1 MLQLDRLVGLKG
13 VFVIKGRSDGEE
25 TKKRIVQKAVQLFV
39 QKGYGAVTMNEVC
52 AAANVSKGSLYHHF
66 PSKDELFLHVAEQDT
81 EQWLAEW
88 DSKKSGINGTEARL
102 YALGEHYANDFQNPL
117 IRAIEDYARIRSHS
131 DEINQRLSQIYESAS
146 RACREL
152 LQEGMDSGFLVQGD
166 LEKYVV
172 IVSGLLEGICRVSEI
187 TALAKAPEDIMKYYR
202 EAIHLLLQGM
212 RTRSGG

>member
-1 MLQLDRLVGLKG
+1 
-13 VFVIKGRSDGEE
+13 
-25 TKKRIVQKAVQLFV
+25 
-39 QKGYGAVTMNEVC
+39 MNEVC
-52 AAANVSKGSLYHHF
+52 AAAQVSKGSLYHHF
-66 PSKDELFLHVAEQDT
+66 PSKDELFLYVAELDT

-88 DSKKSGINGTEARL
+88 DSKKSGISGTEERL

-152 LQEGMDSGFLVQGD
+152 LQEGMDSGFLVRGD
-166 LEKYVV
+166 LDKYVV
-172 IVSGLLEGICRVSEI
+172 ILSGLLEGIGRVSEI

-202 EAIHLLLQGM
+202 EAIQLLLQGM
-212 RTRSGG
+212 RTR